1 METIIT
7 ILGIACM
14 SCLIINTN
22 WYVGTPFD
30 RKPFNCAMCFTF
42 WYSIGIT
49 LALFGPIGI
58 CYSAN
63 AAIIAEMIDRKLN
76 YRN

>member
-1 METIIT
+1 METIMM
-7 ILGIACM
+7 ILGLACM

-22 WYVGTPFD
+22 WYEGTVFD
-30 RKPFNCAMCFTF
+30 RKPFNCAMCSTF

-49 LALFGPIGI
+49 LSLYGWMGI
-58 CYSAN
+58 CYSA
-63 AAIIAEMIDRKLN
+63 IAGILAEIIDRYIN